1 MTRLIRAKKSLA
13 QNFLTDQRVARRI
26 IDAVSPLRTDI
37 VIEIGPGTG
46 ALTRMLVE
54 RSGYVEAVEIDAPLA
69 DGLRRSVKAE
79 NLSIVTADAL
89 SLDWMKLITNATS
102 KLHSLRPDD
111 EDRNRV
117 RIVANLPYYIS
128 TPIIERLLALGRSI
142 SDMTLMLQK
151 EVADRITT
159 GPGSKEYGSLS
170 VMVQYYCIAS
180 KLFEVPPS
188 AFTPAPKVQSAVIR
202 LTVRERPAVDVADEA
217 RFFALV
223 RASFAQRRKTILNNL
238 KAAARAL
245 EFSEPLESA
254 LEAASVAPQRR
265 AETLSLA
272 EFAALSRAL
281 DRE

>member
-1 MTRLIRAKKSLA
+1 LTRLIKAKKSLG

-26 IDAVSPLRTDI
+26 IDAVSPLKTDI

-54 RSGYVEAVEIDAPLA
+54 RSGHIEAVEIDTRLA
-69 DGLRRSVKAE
+69 DALRRSLKAD
-79 NLSIVTADAL
+79 NLSIVAADAL
-89 SLDWMKLITNATS
+89 LLDWGELITEAKA
-102 KLHSLRPDD
+102 KLGFPAADQ
-111 EDRNRV
+111 DRGRV

-128 TPIIERLLALGRSI
+128 TPIIERMLSVGRSVF
-142 SDMTLMLQK
+142 DMTLMLQK

-159 GPGSKEYGSLS
+159 GPGSKEYGYLS
-170 VMVQYYCIAS
+170 VMVQYYCIAT

-188 AFTPAPKVQSAVIR
+188 AFTPVPRVHSAVIK
-202 LTVRERPAVDVADEA
+202 LILRERPAVEVSDVA

-223 RASFAQRRKTILNNL
+223 RAAFAQRRKTILNNL
-238 KAAARAL
+238 KAASRAL
-245 EFSEPLESA
+245 EFTQSLESA

-265 AETLSLA
+265 AETLSLE

-281 DRE
+281 NRR